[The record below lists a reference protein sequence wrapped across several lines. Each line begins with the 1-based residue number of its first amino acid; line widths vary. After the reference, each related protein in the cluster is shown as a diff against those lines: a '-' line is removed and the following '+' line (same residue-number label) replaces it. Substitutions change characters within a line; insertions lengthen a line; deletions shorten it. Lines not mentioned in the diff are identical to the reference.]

1 MRSVARYWLIKRRVI
16 KKNAARDLLLE
27 FLRDILNFNT
37 VKRGVHSFMKKIRL
51 LQKAMR
57 ANLTRKHAVLNVW
70 LQQVDAVFKDG
81 DKLLGIE
88 AVGKAKEKIRRLK
101 MAMPKQL
108 RGNMP
113 NVDDTLDV
121 WVSHKAKWQELQKV
135 WATRA
140 NQRKKNV
147 ESLSQ
152 QLVDWERTNTKRKL
166 VVLSLPQDSRGNPNV
181 PNAPASIKAL
191 IREMLVPKP
200 QFPRVDSSPL
210 TDEKVRIA
218 QCLL

>member
-1 MRSVARYWLIKRRVI
+1 M
-16 KKNAARDLLLE
+16 
-27 FLRDILNFNT
+27 F
-37 VKRGVHSFMKKIRL
+37 
-51 LQKAMR
+51 
-57 ANLTRKHAVLNVW
+57 
-70 LQQVDAVFKDG
+70 
-81 DKLLGIE
+81 
-88 AVGKAKEKIRRLK
+88 
-101 MAMPKQL
+101 
-108 RGNMP
+108 
-113 NVDDTLDV
+113 DTLALIYCYMRV
-121 WVSHKAKWQELQKV
+121 LAHARTPISTNRHYLHVFALFLTQSQWQELQKV

-152 QLVDWERTNTKRKL
+152 QLVEWERTNTKRKL

-218 QCLL
+218 